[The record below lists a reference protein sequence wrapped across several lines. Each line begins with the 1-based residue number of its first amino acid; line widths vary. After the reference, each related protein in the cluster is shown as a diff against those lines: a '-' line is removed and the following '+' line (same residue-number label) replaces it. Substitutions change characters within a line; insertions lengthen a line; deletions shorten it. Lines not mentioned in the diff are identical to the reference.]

1 MVTIAGRTWELFYGF
16 NGAMKVY
23 SFIAPSPIPHFTADV
38 KDFFTYLTEKKNYP
52 ASTQNLI
59 SELIRTF
66 PI

>member
-1 MVTIAGRTWELFYGF
+1 MVTIAGRTWEIFYGF
-16 NGAMKVY
+16 NGAMNVY
-23 SFIAPSPIPHFTADV
+23 SFIAPSPITHFTADV